1 MSAEKWVKM
10 RADMYVR
17 HGGKTSRRAT
27 VRRLIA
33 VLRDIQRHEQG
44 VNTPAVVGRAHIH
57 RYYARHQHLAPSTMR
72 DHYYAIRLLWDWLE
86 RPGQPPKP
94 KSLTSEMV
102 SL

>member
-33 VLRDIQRHEQG
+33 VLRDIQQHEQG
-44 VNTPAVVGRAHIH
+44 ISTPAVVGRAHIH
-57 RYYARHQHLAPSTMR
+57 RYYKRHSHLAESTKR
-72 DHYYAIRLLWDWLE
+72 DHYYAVKLLWGLLD
-86 RPGQPPKP
+86 RTGNPPKP
-94 KSLTSEMV
+94 R
-102 SL
+102 

>member
-57 RYYARHQHLAPSTMR
+57 RYYERHSHLAESTKR
-72 DHYYAIRLLWDWLE
+72 DHYYAVQFLWRLLD
-86 RPGQPPKP
+86 RTGNPPKP
-94 KSLTSEMV
+94 R
-102 SL
+102 